1 MEVNNDVVNHL
12 LFHKAL
18 IDENN
23 DSSQINKYLN
33 MAQNMSS
40 PSSIDNV
47 FDRSVYLIFDLVVNQ
62 DFNPWDIDL
71 VNFSSIY
78 LARAKQE
85 KIDLM
90 VAGRIIYMAW
100 RILRL
105 QSDHLVVSMEEQQ
118 QQPPLDQGFG
128 WEDIPMST
136 WMATDQEYSYTNLL
150 MKMPEP
156 PITEPLRRDASRKV
170 TLMELLQAFDEVR
183 KEAEQ
188 HQMLDEL
195 RQEERLKL
203 AEKARSSMRGAAH
216 EDHLEEDIASVWQ
229 RILELNRPSLAFK
242 EICTNNDPEER
253 IRIFLSILFL
263 AYEKRI
269 SVHQKSFPYGEI
281 YIKTLGC
288 S

>member
-18 IDENN
+18 IDEDN
-23 DSSQINKYLN
+23 DSTNINKYLD
-33 MAQNMSS
+33 MAQTMPQ

-62 DFNPWDIDL
+62 DFDPWDIDL
-71 VNFSSIY
+71 VNFSSLY
-78 LARAKQE
+78 LSRAKQE
-85 KIDLM
+85 KIDLI

-100 RILRL
+100 KILHL
-105 QSDHLVVSMEEQQ
+105 QSDHLVVSMEQQQ
-118 QQPPLDQGFG
+118 QQPVVDQGFG

-156 PITEPLRRDASRKV
+156 PIAEPLRREATRKV

-183 KEAEQ
+183 KESEQ

-195 RQEERLKL
+195 RQEERIKL

-216 EDHLEEDIASVWQ
+216 EDHLEEDITTVWH
-229 RILELNRPSLAFK
+229 RIQEMNRPTLGFK
-242 EICTNNDPEER
+242 ELCNTDEAEER

-281 YIKTLGC
+281 IIKTLGC

>member
-1 MEVNNDVVNHL
+1 LEVNNDVVNHL

-18 IDENN
+18 IDEDN
-23 DSSQINKYLN
+23 DSSQINKYLT
-33 MAQNMSS
+33 MAQSMSQ

-47 FDRSVYLIFDLVVNQ
+47 FDRSVYLMFELVVNQ
-62 DFNPWDIDL
+62 DFDPWDIDL
-71 VNFSSIY
+71 VNFSSLY
-78 LARAKQE
+78 LNRAKQE

-100 RILRL
+100 KILRL

-118 QQPPLDQGFG
+118 QQPQDQGFG

-156 PITEPLRRDASRKV
+156 PITEPLRRDATRKV

-195 RQEERLKL
+195 RQEERIKL

-216 EDHLEEDIASVWQ
+216 EDHLEEDIATIWQ
-229 RILELNRPSLAFK
+229 RIQELGKPSLAFK
-242 EICTNNDPEER
+242 ELCVDSDPEER

-281 YIKTLGC
+281 LIKTLGC